1 MLAVKIDNIISYKKN
16 TRTLLLQ
23 NAEFE
28 LNGNQIYTIV
38 GKNGTGKT
46 TFIKSLTGLL
56 DKRFYVV
63 NGKVIFEEKDLLIL
77 GAEELEVIRKQ
88 KIKYVFQDARNS
100 FDHLKKLNYYFN
112 HIDKSPNEINDT
124 LAYFLLPEY
133 SELSNIYPYE
143 VSGGM
148 AQRISLALAL
158 LANPSLIILDE
169 PTSGIDSAIA
179 NLFLLRL
186 KEFVKEGSNA
196 VLLVTQDLTFAK
208 AISNKI
214 AIITDGTL
222 TKFLTPDEFI
232 KSPKNTLGGNL
243 LDSYLQLNV

>member
-1 MLAVKIDNIISYKKN
+1 MLAVKIDNIISHKKN

-112 HIDKSPNEINDT
+112 HIDKSPNEINDM